1 MVKSKKLIFNQSGKY
16 YGIKVCIPNEWAAF
30 LNITKEE
37 PQVVMELV
45 DNSIIIR
52 KGQSDGKA

>member
-1 MVKSKKLIFNQSGKY
+1 MVKSKKLIFNKSGKY
-16 YGIKVCIPNEWAAF
+16 YGIKVCIPNEWVSF

-37 PQVVMELV
+37 PNVIMELV

-52 KGQSDGKA
+52 KGHSDGKA

>member
-1 MVKSKKLIFNQSGKY
+1 MVKSKKLIFNKSGKY
-16 YGIKVCIPNEWAAF
+16 YGIKVCIPNEWALF

-37 PQVVMELV
+37 PNVIMELV

-52 KGQSDGKA
+52 KGYSDGKA

>member
-1 MVKSKKLIFNQSGKY
+1 MVKSKKLIFNKSGKY
-16 YGIKVCIPNEWAAF
+16 YGIKVCLPNEWVSF

-37 PQVVMELV
+37 PNVIMELV

-52 KGQSDGKA
+52 KGHSDGKA